1 MSERL
6 IDGDAVQTKE
16 GLIFYI
22 FGYEHPKDRYIAY
35 LKYIPE
41 SLKGLFDV
49 EFLPWSW
56 ALGDQRYVRPAK
68 LYSPENLK
76 KIMETFEK
84 NFPQYLYDCPYNA
97 KTLIAVPEEC
107 IAKVF
112 RPRERLTD
120 LLSKEKPSRLEEL
133 AIEWIKLVASRTDLD
148 LKFFGIHGSL
158 CLGMESEKPDID
170 VVVYGG
176 ANYRRV
182 HNTVRRLVYEK
193 VMKPLYENEYDK
205 YRGNKVLYKDVKVV
219 FNAVRRDEE
228 IRDVYGAYKR
238 MPIKTVRFRCMV
250 ESAEESYFRPA
261 VYKISEYRAADES
274 SRLPAEMRPKEVV
287 AMDSTYRGLAYEG
300 DLLEVRGRLERE
312 VAVSGEGERYRV
324 VVGSGRP
331 GEYIKVKKLY

>member
-6 IDGDAVQTKE
+6 IDGDAIQTRE
-16 GLIFYI
+16 GLIFYV

-35 LKYIPE
+35 VKYIPE
-41 SLKGLFDV
+41 SLKGLFDI
-49 EFLPWSW
+49 EFLPWTWRLKSR
-56 ALGDQRYVRPAK
+56 RYVRPAK

-76 KIMETFEK
+76 KILGVFEN
-84 NFPQYLYDCPYNA
+84 NFPQYLYNCPYNS
-97 KTLIAVPEEC
+97 KTLIAVPKESMEN
-107 IAKVF
+107 VF
-112 RPRERLTD
+112 RPKERLTE
-120 LLSKEKPSRLEEL
+120 LLAKEELNRLEKL
-133 AIEWIKLVASRTDLD
+133 AVEWIKLVASKADLD

-170 VVVYGG
+170 VVIYG
-176 ANYRRV
+176 ASNYRRV

-193 VMKPLYENEYDK
+193 VMKPLYENEFDK
-205 YRGNKVLYKDVKVV
+205 YRRNKVLYKEVKVV
-219 FNAVRRDEE
+219 FNAVRRREE

-238 MPIKTVRFRCMV
+238 MPIKTVKFRCMV

-261 VYKISEYRAADES
+261 IYKISEYRAADEE
-274 SRLPAEMRPKEVV
+274 SRLPPEMRPKEVI

-300 DLLEVRGRLERE
+300 DLLEVRGLLERE
-312 VAVSGEGERYRV
+312 VPVSGEGERYRV